1 MAISRAQLAKEL
13 EPGLNALFGMEYDR
27 YENEHAEIFDTESSD
42 RAFEEEVLIV
52 GFGNAS
58 VKEEG
63 QGVEFDSASEG
74 FTARYTH
81 ETVALAFS
89 LTEEAVEDNLYDR
102 LGARYTKAL
111 ARSMAHTKQVKAA
124 NVLNNAFSSSFAGG
138 DGVSLINTAH
148 PLANG
153 GTLANRA
160 TTMADLNETSL
171 ENALISISTFV
182 DDRNMILAMRGTKL
196 IVPPQLQF
204 VADRLLETPGRVG
217 TADNDIN
224 AIRNMGLLPEGYAVN
239 HFLTDTDAFFIL
251 TDCPD
256 GFKHFER
263 TPITTSMEGDF
274 DTGNVRYKA
283 RERYSFGFSNP
294 RCVFGSQGSLIRFHV
309 KQCGVA

>member
-27 YENEHAEIFDTESSD
+27 YENEHAEIFETESSD

-52 GFGNAS
+52 GFGNAE
-58 VKEEG
+58 VKTEG
-63 QGVEFDSASEG
+63 QGVDYDSASEG

-81 ETVALAFS
+81 ETVALAFA

-124 NVLNNAFSSSFAGG
+124 NVLNNAFSSSYTGG
-138 DGVSLINTAH
+138 DGLSLINTAH
-148 PLANG
+148 TLAGG
-153 GTLANRA
+153 GTWANRA
-160 TTMADLNETSL
+160 STMSDLNETSL
-171 ENALISISTFV
+171 ENALIGISTFV
-182 DDRNMILAMRGTKL
+182 DDRNMILALQGSKL
-196 IVPPQLQF
+196 IVPPQQQF
-204 VADRLLETPGRVG
+204 VADRLIETPGRVG

-224 AIRNMGLLPEGYAVN
+224 AVKNMGLLPQGYSVN
-239 HFLTDTDAFFIL
+239 HFLTDTDAWFVL

-263 TPITTSMEGDF
+263 SPISTSMEGDF

-283 RERYSFGFSNP
+283 RERYSFGWSNP
-294 RCVFGSQGSLIRFHV
+294 RCVYGSQG
-309 KQCGVA
+309 A